1 MPVGIRLPPSLR
13 RFVASSLILLF
24 LPGCGSAR
32 QPSGPK
38 EGRSAQINSWLA
50 SQPVSVPA
58 MVYRIEP
65 PDKLRILA
73 PTVKE
78 IDKQEV
84 IVRPDGKINLN
95 LIGEL
100 PVRGLT
106 PAEVSDLIAQ
116 KLSKYYTAGTM
127 DVAVQVAEF
136 KSRVYYVFGQVMA
149 PGIKPYTGT
158 DTIVKVLAD
167 ARLNEQAWPQR
178 VVIVRPNEDPTVK
191 QRVTVDLKEM
201 QENGKTDQNFIVEPG
216 DVIFVPPSP
225 LADIAMTFKK
235 VLFPIVPATNIGMMA
250 LRGGV

>member
-1 MPVGIRLPPSLR
+1 MPAGVFLPPSLR
-13 RFVASSLILLF
+13 RFIASSLIVF
-24 LPGCGSAR
+24 LSGCGGAR
-32 QPSGPK
+32 QPSGPT
-38 EGRSAQINSWLA
+38 EGRSAQINTWLA
-50 SQPVSVPA
+50 SQPVNVPA

-73 PTVKE
+73 PRVKE

-84 IVRPDGKINLN
+84 VVRPDGKISLN

-116 KLSKYYTAGTM
+116 RLSKYYAAGTM
-127 DVAVQVAEF
+127 DVSVQIAEF
-136 KSRVYYVFGQVMA
+136 KSRVYYVFGQVMV
-149 PGIKPYTGT
+149 PGIKPYTGS

-178 VVIVRPNEDPTVK
+178 VVIVRPNDDPSVK

-201 QENGKTDQNFIVEPG
+201 QENGKLDQNFIVEPG